1 MDWQQLFNI
10 GAGAAL
16 GAIGWFA
23 RQLWDAVD
31 ELKKEIGDLRLH
43 VSTNYMRTEDIQ
55 RMFSRIENQLDK
67 ILDKVDQKAD
77 K

>member
-23 RQLWDAVD
+23 RQLWDAV
-31 ELKKEIGDLRLH
+31 ENLKKEIADLRLH
-43 VSTNYMRTEDIQ
+43 VSNNYMRSEDIQ
-55 RMFSRIENQLDK
+55 RMFSRIEVQLDK
-67 ILDKVDQKAD
+67 ILDKVDQKVD

>member
-23 RQLWDAVD
+23 RQLWDAV
-31 ELKKEIGDLRLH
+31 ENLKKEIVDLKLH
-43 VSTNYMRTEDIQ
+43 VSTNYMRSEDIQ
-55 RMFSRIENQLDK
+55 RMFNRIENQLDK

>member
-23 RQLWDAVD
+23 RKLWDAV
-31 ELKKEIGDLRLH
+31 ENLKKDIGDLRLH
-43 VSTNYMRTEDIQ
+43 VSNNYMRSEDIQ
-55 RMFSRIENQLDK
+55 RMFNRIENQLEK
-67 ILDKVDQKAD
+67 ILDKVDKKAD